1 VSPLSDLRARRKLRT
16 ANTIRV
22 AAVNLVHEQGL
33 DNVTTDMISDAAGI
47 SPRTFFNYFRYK
59 EAALLPP
66 TPVFEQQA
74 IDKFLEAKAPILDD
88 LVELIIPLTRFF
100 SENPAMFRKLF
111 EISQAHPK
119 LDTLK
124 INAFQEFEEMVRVVI
139 AKRLNMQDDAGEPSL
154 IAALVTTGIRV
165 AMERWAKR
173 GSGAA
178 DKEIKRTFNDMKTI
192 FSQQEWAAA

>member
-1 VSPLSDLRARRKLRT
+1 MSDLRERRKLRT

-22 AAVNLVHEQGL
+22 AAVNLVHAQGL
-33 DNVTTDMISDAAGI
+33 DNVTTDMISEAAGI

-66 TPVFEQQA
+66 TPVFEQNA
-74 IDKFLEAKAPILDD
+74 VNRFLVSTAPILDD
-88 LVELIIPLTRFF
+88 LVELIIPLTQFF

-119 LDTLK
+119 LVMLK
-124 INAFQEFEEMVRVVI
+124 INAFHEFEDMVRLVI
-139 AKRLNMQDDAGEPSL
+139 AKRLKMKSDADKPSL

-165 AMERWAKR
+165 AMESWANHGT
-173 GSGAA
+173 GSA
-178 DKEIKRTFNDMKTI
+178 DKEIERTFSEMKTI
-192 FSQQEWAAA
+192 FAQSDQTAP